1 MSDQVCTVDAC
12 GRDARKAGLCWGHYK
27 RKMRDQPVNVQLA
40 ERGHTDWERLMLA
53 FERYQ
58 AAEERIGEKDAQ
70 TALRR
75 ARWRLEHA
83 IQSYRRRA
91 VSRENKKRVGR

>member
-1 MSDQVCTVDAC
+1 
-12 GRDARKAGLCWGHYK
+12 
-27 RKMRDQPVNVQLA
+27 MRGQPVNVLLA
-40 ERGHTDWERLMLA
+40 ERGRTDWERLMLA

-58 AAEERIGEKDAQ
+58 AAEEKIGEKDAQ

-75 ARWRLEHA
+75 ARWRLESA

-91 VSRENKKRVGR
+91 VSRENKRRIGR